1 MTQLSA
7 LEPLVGEWSM
17 EASLAPGVGGIATF
31 EWALDG
37 AFLLHRS
44 EIPVEGAPQALS
56 VIALDDDGEGF
67 TMHYFD
73 SRGVVRLYAMTIE
86 DGLWTLMRH
95 EADFSPLPFHQ
106 RYTGRFSADGRS
118 IEGRWERSD
127 DGSSWELDFELNYT
141 RAD

>member
-1 MTQLSA
+1 MPELSE
-7 LEPLVGEWSM
+7 LEPLVGEWTM
-17 EASLAPGVGGIATF
+17 EASLAPGVGGRATF
-31 EWALDG
+31 EWALEG

-56 VIALDDDGEGF
+56 VIAPDDDGESF

-86 DGLWTLMRH
+86 AGLWTLTRD

-106 RYTGRFSADGRS
+106 RYTGRFSEDRRS
-118 IEGRWERSD
+118 IEGRWERSA
-127 DGSSWELDFELNYT
+127 DGAAWELDFELNYK
-141 RAD
+141 RPD

>member
-7 LEPLVGEWSM
+7 LEPLVGEWTM
-17 EASLAPGVGGIATF
+17 EASLAPGVGGRATF
-31 EWALDG
+31 EWALGG

-44 EIPVEGAPQALS
+44 EIPVERAPQALS
-56 VIALDDDGEGF
+56 VIALDDDGGAF

-86 DGLWTLMRH
+86 DGLWTLTRN

-106 RYTGRFSADGRS
+106 RYVGRFGDDGRT

-127 DGSSWELDFELNYT
+127 DGRSWETDFELNYA
-141 RAD
+141 RRD

>member
-7 LEPLVGEWSM
+7 LEPLVGEWTM
-17 EASLAPGVGGIATF
+17 EASLAPGVGGRATF
-31 EWALDG
+31 EWALGG

-56 VIALDDDGEGF
+56 VIALDDDGGAF

-86 DGLWTLMRH
+86 DGLWTLTRN
-95 EADFSPLPFHQ
+95 ESDFSPLPFHQ
-106 RYTGRFSADGRS
+106 RYVGRFGDDGRT

-127 DGSSWELDFELNYT
+127 DGRSWETDFELNYA
-141 RAD
+141 RPD